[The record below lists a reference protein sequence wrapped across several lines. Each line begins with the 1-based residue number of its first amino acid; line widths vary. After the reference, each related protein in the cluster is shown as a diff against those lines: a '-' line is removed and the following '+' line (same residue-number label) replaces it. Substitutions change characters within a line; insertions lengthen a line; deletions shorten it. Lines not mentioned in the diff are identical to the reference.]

1 MGQRVLLLLPPFFTP
16 LTPPLGISI
25 LKSFLEG
32 HGHSV
37 TCFDFNTRAQQWN
50 RHHQYFARLQALE
63 DVGIQDG
70 YSKLWHILNDHAL
83 MHVNGASPREQE
95 RLLPR
100 IVEHYGLRHDATVI
114 KDLVRIVGEHFG
126 ALAAAFEQAVDVR
139 AFDWVGT
146 STYTTSLSA
155 SLFLLREIKRRHSA
169 IKTVMGGG
177 VFADDLATGSDNL
190 QTLIDEY
197 PWVDHIV
204 LGEGEQL
211 LLRLLNGELAQRVV
225 SLADIGRSSL
235 PMGAVPLPAFG
246 DFDMR
251 EYYHLTIEGA
261 RSCPFQCSFCS
272 ETIQWGDYR
281 KKPARA
287 LAAQML
293 ELAKRH
299 GRRSFFMGDSLMNP
313 YIDELARALLEQN
326 ADLRYDGYL
335 RADRLGSP
343 EVQRQRTRAWS
354 SSGCFRVRL
363 GIETAANNVL
373 KLMEKMTTRDTIAQA
388 LVALANAGIRTTT
401 YWIVGYPGESAAD
414 FQETLD
420 FIREHHRYIYELE
433 AHPHLYYPY
442 GQVASRQF
450 ASRSLYSEEVTRFT
464 RFKKWEIDGVT
475 PGREERFERLRR
487 ICDLGAELG
496 LANIYTEEARY
507 RAERRWLGLH
517 PLAVEIDPGT
527 APRRAPLAPLAHP
540 FKPACARPEA
550 AA

>member
-1 MGQRVLLLLPPFFTP
+1 
-16 LTPPLGISI
+16 
-25 LKSFLEG
+25 
-32 HGHSV
+32 
-37 TCFDFNTRAQQWN
+37 
-50 RHHQYFARLQALE
+50 
-63 DVGIQDG
+63 
-70 YSKLWHILNDHAL
+70 
-83 MHVNGASPREQE
+83 
-95 RLLPR
+95 
-100 IVEHYGLRHDATVI
+100 
-114 KDLVRIVGEHFG
+114 
-126 ALAAAFEQAVDVR
+126 
-139 AFDWVGT
+139 
-146 STYTTSLSA
+146 
-155 SLFLLREIKRRHSA
+155 
-169 IKTVMGGG
+169 
-177 VFADDLATGSDNL
+177 
-190 QTLIDEY
+190 
-197 PWVDHIV
+197 
-204 LGEGEQL
+204 
-211 LLRLLNGELAQRVV
+211 
-225 SLADIGRSSL
+225 
-235 PMGAVPLPAFG
+235 
-246 DFDMR
+246 
-251 EYYHLTIEGA
+251 
-261 RSCPFQCSFCS
+261 
-272 ETIQWGDYR
+272 
-281 KKPARA
+281 
-287 LAAQML
+287 
-293 ELAKRH
+293 
-299 GRRSFFMGDSLMNP
+299 
-313 YIDELARALLEQN
+313 
-326 ADLRYDGYL
+326 
-335 RADRLGSP
+335 
-343 EVQRQRTRAWS
+343 VQRQRTRAWS